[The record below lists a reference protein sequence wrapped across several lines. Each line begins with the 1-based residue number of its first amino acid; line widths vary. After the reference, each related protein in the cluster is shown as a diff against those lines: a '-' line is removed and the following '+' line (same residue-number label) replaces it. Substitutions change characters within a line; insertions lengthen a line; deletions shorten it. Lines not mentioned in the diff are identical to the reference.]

1 MINAECTSLE
11 AKVFCAVMV
20 RPFKRKWLSACTHR
34 TRHKAKTCDSLFH
47 SRYAQKG
54 SDDPEHAYM
63 LDNAG
68 EPCVLLLAFLVQG

>member
-11 AKVFCAVMV
+11 AKVSCAVMV
-20 RPFKRKWLSACTHR
+20 QPFNTKWLSVCTHR
-34 TRHKAKTCDSLFH
+34 TRRKAKTGDRLFH
-47 SRYAQKG
+47 SHYAQRE